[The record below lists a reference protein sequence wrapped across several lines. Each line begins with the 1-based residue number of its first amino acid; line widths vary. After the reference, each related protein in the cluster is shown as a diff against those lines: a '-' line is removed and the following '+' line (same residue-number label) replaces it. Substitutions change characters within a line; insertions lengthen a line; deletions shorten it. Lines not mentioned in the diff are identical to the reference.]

1 MAIYPPYV
9 IERTT
14 RGERSYDIFSRL
26 LMDRIVFLGTP
37 IDDNVANIIIAQLLF
52 LQAEDPEK
60 DIYVYINS
68 PGGSVYAGLAIYD
81 TMQYLSAPVN
91 TMCMGMAA
99 SMGAT
104 LLAAGTK
111 GKRSALPNSRIMIHQ
126 PSGGSQGTAAD
137 IEIAAREILYAR
149 ERLNSILS
157 KHTGQTIQRIADD
170 VDRDR
175 FMSPPEAVD
184 YGLIDQVVTHRG
196 EGAEGNGTGK
206 KEKER

>member
-9 IERTT
+9 IERTS

-26 LMDRIVFLGTP
+26 LMDRIVFLGAP
-37 IDDNVANIIIAQLLF
+37 VDDTVSNIIIAQLLF
-52 LQAEDPEK
+52 LQAEDPDK
-60 DIYVYINS
+60 DIYLYINS

-81 TMQYLSAPVN
+81 TLQYMSAPVN

-99 SMGAT
+99 SMAAV

-137 IEIAAREILYAR
+137 IEIAAKEILYAR
-149 ERLNSILS
+149 ERLNSILA
-157 KHTGQTIQRIADD
+157 KHTGQTAEKIAED

-175 FMSPPEAVD
+175 FLSPQEAKD
-184 YGLIDQVVTHRG
+184 YGLIDNVVSHRG
-196 EGAEGNGTGK
+196 EIVS
-206 KEKER
+206 KEVQESGRER